1 MAVYECWLGLIL
13 CMDMQRKGAAAGS
26 AQLRDVCL
34 YKQRNSSAD
43 RWAAAHARYR
53 YTQHTTKRE
62 LLNASAISN
71 THTKKDVPRRVAYVF
86 QC

>member
-43 RWAAAHARYR
+43 RWAAAHARVSLDN
-53 YTQHTTKRE
+53 H
-62 LLNASAISN
+62 LLFFISM
-71 THTKKDVPRRVAYVF
+71 YL
-86 QC
+86 